1 MVKDKKNNQFYSLSS
16 KLMDILSS
24 DKEDKDVES
33 VEKQIEFL
41 NTRKGFE

>member
-1 MVKDKKNNQFYSLSS
+1 MSLTNV
-16 KLMDILSS
+16 DIDGDPQYNLL
-24 DKEDKDVES
+24 KTHIIGEEDKDVES